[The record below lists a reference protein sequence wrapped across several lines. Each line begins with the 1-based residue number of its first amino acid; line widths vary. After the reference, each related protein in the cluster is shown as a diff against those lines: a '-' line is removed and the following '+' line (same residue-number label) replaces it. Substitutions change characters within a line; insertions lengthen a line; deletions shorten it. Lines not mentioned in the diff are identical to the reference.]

1 VTPSPLI
8 IKVCGITRPEDGL
21 AALAFGAD
29 WLGFIRWPKSPR
41 YLPLEDC
48 AQLVHHLRERATKP
62 FEAVAVYVDASRD
75 LIEREIKAIGL
86 DRIQLHGQEPAELA
100 AALSR
105 PAIKALRVRDA
116 ASLARA
122 GEYPAMDLMV
132 DAWVAGNPG
141 GTGQTFDWEVAC
153 AAKECGRPLILAGG
167 LTPENVAEAVRRV
180 RPYAVDV
187 SSGVESA
194 PGRKDAERVRVFLDA
209 VQWADAARRLDAPG
223 DFSGPAAAGRRP

>member
-1 VTPSPLI
+1 MTPSPLI

-141 GTGQTFDWEVAC
+141 GTGQTWDYGMLAGL
-153 AAKECGRPLILAGG
+153 AARRRVIVAGG
-167 LTPENVAEAVRRV
+167 LDAGNVGAVV
-180 RPYAVDV
+180 SGLRPWGVDV
-187 SSGVESA
+187 SSRIEVSPGV
-194 PGRKDAERVRVFLDA
+194 KDHDRMREFIE
-209 VQWADAARRLDAPG
+209 AARR
-223 DFSGPAAAGRRP
+223 AAGRE